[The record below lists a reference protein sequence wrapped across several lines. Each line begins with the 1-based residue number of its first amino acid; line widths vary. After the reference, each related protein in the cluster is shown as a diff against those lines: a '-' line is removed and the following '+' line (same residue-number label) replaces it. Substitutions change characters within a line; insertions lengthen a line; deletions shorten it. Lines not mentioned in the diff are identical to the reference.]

1 MQYLS
6 AWELHFRS
14 QGWIKGQHLVLAKL
28 DSIKKKT
35 YINTLS
41 PISLLVKLMLF
52 ACILTFLSKHIY
64 STPCTFVSV
73 WHSLPPLYPNAS
85 SWTDAKTSCFFSSL
99 FIRAKFGWYCKCVC
113 CNTHSVVGSCLIK
126 KSEYFLKVTLWLLLE
141 WPSYCYTA
149 VYIHSFKTEVSK
161 WL

>member
-99 FIRAKFGWYCKCVC
+99 FFPGKVWLVLQM
-113 CNTHSVVGSCLIK
+113 CLLQY
-126 KSEYFLKVTLWLLLE
+126 SQCSWELSNQKVRIFSQSHTLAFTRMTQLLL
-141 WPSYCYTA
+141 YCCIY
-149 VYIHSFKTEVSK
+149 SFF
-161 WL
+161 